1 MGRKCTLT
9 EEQEEEL
16 SDILQDMERKL
27 YGLTTEA
34 VRKIVFEFCVKNN
47 IPHNFCEEK
56 QCAGRKW
63 MRLFLRRHPELSIR
77 KPESTSIQRALGYN
91 RAKIK
96 VFEDVLKKELF
107 TNDGS
112 RKIPP
117 ENIFNVDETG
127 VTVNHK
133 PQKIVAARGKKSV
146 AVINSAEKGKTVTA
160 VCCVSAAGHYCPP
173 LLIFPR
179 VRMKAELLDKA
190 PVGAIGVAN
199 KSGWINE
206 KIFVQWF
213 DHFLGYFQ
221 PQHRSSPSLLIM
233 DGHTSHVS
241 LELVNKARDNNVSL
255 LILPSH
261 CTHKV
266 QPLDVAVFKSFK
278 SQYDRAVMNWLHAH
292 PGRAVQESNVAE
304 LFSESWGKAATVANA
319 ISGFAKSRIN
329 PYVET
334 DTDDEDYAA
343 ADVTD
348 MPLEA
353 LDAGVEITG
362 QPKAPVEVES
372 PTMPSLESASLESA
386 GEVIKQPLLMQ
397 PPEESSTAEVLIEPS
412 SSLQLEMVVETVD
425 QVPLASSLD
434 AGVEGTGQPKAPVE
448 DESPLPTMPSLESAS
463 LESAGEVI
471 KQPLLVQS
479 PEESS
484 TASTFRHFI
493 PVPKCQRTKRS
504 TRAVAHAKVIT
515 ASPYKLKL
523 EEAAAEKTRK
533 EEKQKKRAS
542 GVSHPRKRTG
552 KHNFYYSINLS
563 TSMIKMTVL
572 VAFHGFCR
580 STKQ

>member
-47 IPHNFCEEK
+47 IPNNFSEEK

-91 RAKIK
+91 HSKIK
-96 VFEDVLKKELF
+96 IFEEVLKKELF
-107 TNDGS
+107 NDDGS

-127 VTVNHK
+127 ITVNHK
-133 PQKIVAARGKKSV
+133 PQKILAARGKKCV
-146 AVINSAEKGKTVTA
+146 AVINSAERGKTVTA
-160 VCCVSAAGHYCPP
+160 VCCVSAAGQYCPP

-190 PVGAIGVAN
+190 PVGAVGFAN

-233 DGHTSHVS
+233 DGHASHIS

-255 LILPSH
+255 LTLPSH

-334 DTDDEDYAA
+334 DADDEEYAG

-353 LDAGVEITG
+353 LDAS
-362 QPKAPVEVES
+362 VEV
-372 PTMPSLESASLESA
+372 A
-386 GEVIKQPLLMQ
+386 
-397 PPEESSTAEVLIEPS
+397 
-412 SSLQLEMVVETVD
+412 
-425 QVPLASSLD
+425 
-434 AGVEGTGQPKAPVE
+434 GQPKAPVE
-448 DESPLPTMPSLESAS
+448 DQSPTMSPLESG
-463 LESAGEVI
+463 GEVI
-471 KQPLLVQS
+471 KQPLLVQP

-484 TASTFRHFI
+484 TASTFRQFI

-515 ASPYKLKL
+515 TSPYKLKL
-523 EEAAAEKTRK
+523 EEAAAEKIRK

-542 GVSHPRKRTG
+542 DASLSRTHKKTEATEKSRKQEKKKERASDASHPRKRTG
-552 KHNFYYSINLS
+552 MHNF
-563 TSMIKMTVL
+563 
-572 VAFHGFCR
+572 
-580 STKQ
+580 